1 VPTASLGAQKAKVRI
16 DAPALVSI
24 PPPDQKALGARPDR
38 CWPRRRDSTSLGVA
52 VMVLE
57 T

>member
-1 VPTASLGAQKAKVRI
+1 MPTASLGAQKAKVRI